1 MMHALHCVFVV
12 QIQSILKRKEVDD
25 MLLLHLENL
34 MAKPEGMMLAMVG
47 LTPETLVPLV
57 QPMVHVS
64 SNLLSTWYCIAP
76 EVRCVLLSL

>member
-1 MMHALHCVFVV
+1 MLCVFV

-64 SNLLSTWYCIAP
+64 CIFFPTWDCHCENIAP
-76 EVRCVLLSL
+76 DLICT